1 MTKLLNSLLRLLELL
16 LIAAGVALNHFTNT
30 KMGMERHMMYENYM
44 IMMSWKKFI
53 FPVILVL
60 LIIMLVYLFLKKKNA
75 VTVFLLTS
83 FAFYLY
89 FFANGRFKIDKYAQM
104 ILVFLVA
111 VIEFIIQTKLKQ
123 RT

>member
-1 MTKLLNSLLRLLELL
+1 MTKLLNSLLRLMEFL

-30 KMGMERHMMYENYM
+30 KMGMERHMMYENYR

-60 LIIMLVYLFLKKKNA
+60 LIVMSVYLFLKKKNA
-75 VTVFLLTS
+75 ATVFLLTA

-89 FFANGRFKIDKYAQM
+89 FITAGRFKLDKYAQM
-104 ILVFLVA
+104 ILVFSVSI
-111 VIEFIIQTKLKQ
+111 IEFIIQIKLKQ

>member
-1 MTKLLNSLLRLLELL
+1 MTKLLNSLLRLIELL

-30 KMGMERHMMYENYM
+30 KMGMERHMMYENYR

-53 FPVILVL
+53 FPVILVI
-60 LIIMLVYLFLKKKNA
+60 LIVMSVCLFLKKKNVA
-75 VTVFLLTS
+75 TVFILTA

-89 FFANGRFKIDKYAQM
+89 FITAGRFKLDKYAQM
-104 ILVFLVA
+104 ILVFSVSI
-111 VIEFIIQTKLKQ
+111 IEFIIQIKLKQ

>member
-1 MTKLLNSLLRLLELL
+1 M
-16 LIAAGVALNHFTNT
+16 NHFTNT
-30 KMGMERHMMYENYM
+30 KMGMERHMMYENYR

-60 LIIMLVYLFLKKKNA
+60 LIVMSVYLFLKKKNA
-75 VTVFLLTS
+75 VTVFILTA

-89 FFANGRFKIDKYAQM
+89 FITTGRFKLDKYAQM
-104 ILVFLVA
+104 ILVFSVA
-111 VIEFIIQTKLKQ
+111 VIEFIIQIKLKQ

>member
-1 MTKLLNSLLRLLELL
+1 MTKLLNSLLRVVELL

-30 KMGMERHMMYENYM
+30 KMGMERHMMYENYR

-60 LIIMLVYLFLKKKNA
+60 LIVMSVYLFLKKKNA
-75 VTVFLLTS
+75 VTVFLMTA
-83 FAFYLY
+83 FAFYLF
-89 FFANGRFKIDKYAQM
+89 FFATGRFKIDKYAQM

-111 VIEFIIQTKLKQ
+111 VIEFIIQIKLKQ

>member
-30 KMGMERHMMYENYM
+30 KMGMERHMMYENYR

-60 LIIMLVYLFLKKKNA
+60 LIVMSVYLFLKKKNA
-75 VTVFLLTS
+75 VTVFLMTA
-83 FAFYLY
+83 FAFYLF
-89 FFANGRFKIDKYAQM
+89 FFATGRFKIDKYAQM
-104 ILVFLVA
+104 ILIFSVA
-111 VIEFIIQTKLKQ
+111 VIEFIIQIKLKQ

>member
-30 KMGMERHMMYENYM
+30 KMGMERHMMYENYR

-60 LIIMLVYLFLKKKNA
+60 LIVMSVYLFLKKKNA
-75 VTVFLLTS
+75 VTVFILTA

-89 FFANGRFKIDKYAQM
+89 FITTGRFKLDKYAQM
-104 ILVFLVA
+104 ILVFSVA
-111 VIEFIIQTKLKQ
+111 VIEFIIQIKLKQ